1 MERVGEGEASTRQ
14 LVMLTL
20 ASGANLNLF
29 LKIRAPGTQ
38 EEVFDKML
46 AIFARCP

>member
-20 ASGANLNLF
+20 TSGANLNLF
-29 LKIRAPGTQ
+29 LKIRAPGSQ

-46 AIFARCP
+46 GIFARCP